1 MTEKTI
7 NSKILIIDDEDLFRE
22 DLASL
27 LNDEGF
33 ECVTASDG
41 EKGIKKAQDFA
52 PDIILCDISMP
63 GKTGIDTL
71 DDLKRLYPDICI
83 IMITAFGSLETS
95 LEAFRKGV
103 SDYIL
108 KPLVFED
115 VLQKIRNLLKYQ
127 ELTQEVAHLR
137 RTLSIQKVP
146 SNIIGNS
153 DAIKGIKELI
163 HKVAPTNST
172 VLIKGESGTGKEVIA
187 NAIHEA
193 SERSKNLFVAVNC
206 AAIPDTLLESE
217 LYGHQKGSF
226 TGAIKDKQ
234 GLFEVANKGTLF
246 LDEISEMPL
255 DQQAKLL
262 RAIEERVIRPVGGIQ
277 PISIDVRIIVSTN
290 RDLAC
295 WVREDKFR
303 KDLYY
308 RLQVL
313 EITTTPLRDRK
324 NDIPFLIE
332 HFIKMLNQQLK
343 KNFFG
348 VDREAMRILLAYSWP
363 GNVRELIN
371 TLERSMILGS
381 SEYICV
387 ADLPSDITGSIQFPE
402 ISANL
407 RYALKAFE
415 REHIRQ
421 VLSETGGNR
430 EETAKQLGINVAT
443 LYRKLSDLDL
453 KDK

>member
-1 MTEKTI
+1 MTGKNI
-7 NSKILIIDDEDLFRE
+7 NAKILIIDDEDLFRE
-22 DLASL
+22 DLAAL
-27 LNDEGF
+27 LKDEGF

-41 EKGIKKAQDFA
+41 EQGIKKAQDFA

-63 GKTGIDTL
+63 GKTGIDIL
-71 DDLKRLYPDICI
+71 DDLKRLCPDICI
-83 IMITAFGSLETS
+83 IMITAFGSVETS
-95 LEAFRKGV
+95 IEAFRKGV

-108 KPLVFED
+108 KPLVLED
-115 VLQKIRNLLKYQ
+115 VLQKIYKFLKYQ

-137 RTLSIQKVP
+137 RTLSAQMAP

-153 DAIKGIKELI
+153 NAIKEIKELI
-163 HKVAPTNST
+163 HKVARTNST

-187 NAIHEA
+187 NAIHQT
-193 SERSKNLFVAVNC
+193 SKQSKNRFVAVNC
-206 AAIPDTLLESE
+206 ASITDTLLESE

-246 LDEISEMPL
+246 LDEISEMPF

-262 RAIEERVIRPVGGIQ
+262 RAIEERVIQPVGGTQ
-277 PISIDVRIIVSTN
+277 PVPIDVRIIASTN
-290 RDLAC
+290 RDLVR
-295 WVREDKFR
+295 WVREGRFR

-308 RLQVL
+308 RLRVV
-313 EITTTPLRDRK
+313 EITTIPLRDRK
-324 NDIPFLIE
+324 NDIPLLIE

-363 GNVRELIN
+363 GNVRELLN

-381 SEYICV
+381 SEYISV
-387 ADLPSDITGSIQFPE
+387 ADLPSDIAGSVQFPE
-402 ISANL
+402 ISENL
-407 RYALKAFE
+407 RGALKAFE

-421 VLSETGGNR
+421 VLIETEGNR
-430 EETAKQLGINVAT
+430 EETARLLGINVAT

-453 KDK
+453 KSK